1 MRKTIF
7 VLLSLI
13 IIILSIATIF
23 LSTKGYE
30 TNKFNDFISDE
41 VKKADSNLD
50 IQLNTIKIKID
61 IKKLD
66 LFLSTTKP
74 KIVYQSINL
83 PISQLKIYVDF
94 FSLIK
99 SEVYIKRTAIFF
111 NEMGIS
117 DIQKL
122 IVGVKP
128 SNIKSFILNNT
139 SGGTINGY
147 LDLYFLKDLKL
158 NSYKASGNIK
168 KTNINFVN
176 KIDMNKLYL
185 NFIVDPNLI
194 LFNSISFD
202 FKNIPISNGT
212 ISVDRQE
219 GFLVEGSLN
228 TNIDSDSERLSEFIS
243 LFPALNVSNNKI
255 NISGNF
261 LNKFILDLDNSL
273 KVKNYNYNLTGK
285 IKKTTIL
292 LGSNF
297 KNLFLKNEIKK
308 ITLKDSSLKI
318 NFDKNKKNNMS
329 LEGVYRLNNNKEYLK
344 YKLDNNFNKSI
355 SKINL
360 NLDANEDFFIKL
372 INYEKEK
379 NKIANIS
386 SEIHLSDKKIKIN
399 NFKFKEGRNLIFL
412 QGLEMNKDYQLNK
425 FQKIEVNTF
434 RNSKENN
441 NFEVLFGSKILIKG
455 KRYDSTNLIK
465 NIKSDNKNKFLNKIN
480 KEIQINFKNLST
492 DLSIPL
498 KNFNLLGKLEKG
510 KFVKILSKSEFSD
523 TQFLDITLKKIPN
536 SNKKTLEIYSGIA
549 KPLLIDFD
557 FFKGLEGGQLLFTS
571 IYNDNI
577 STSNLQIKNF
587 KVLDTPAFAKLLALA
602 DFRGLEVLLSGE
614 GLNFE
619 SLEIKFRDEK
629 KVRTISEIYAVGPSL
644 TILMEGYIEKKES
657 GLTSLR
663 GTMVPA
669 KEINKLISK
678 IPVLGDILIGKE
690 IGEGVFGVSF
700 KMKGPPGKIKTVVN
714 PIKTLTPRFIT
725 RALEKRKKESKDN

>member
-1 MRKTIF
+1 MKKTIF
-7 VLLSLI
+7 ALLSLI
-13 IIILSIATIF
+13 IFILTIVTIF

-30 TNKFNDFISDE
+30 TSKFNNLISDE
-41 VKKADSNLD
+41 VKRADSNLD
-50 IQLNTIKIKID
+50 IQLNKIKIKFD
-61 IKKLD
+61 LKKLD

-74 KIVYQSINL
+74 KIVYQNINL

-94 FSLIK
+94 FSLMK
-99 SEVYIKRTAIFF
+99 SQVYVKRTSIFF
-111 NEMGIS
+111 NELGIQ

-122 IVGVKP
+122 IVGIKP
-128 SNIKSFILNNT
+128 SNLKSFILNST
-139 SGGTINGY
+139 SGGAINGY

-158 NSYKASGNIK
+158 NNYKASGNVK
-168 KTNINFVN
+168 KTNIKVTDKVDINN
-176 KIDMNKLYL
+176 LNL
-185 NFIVDPNLI
+185 NFIIDPNLI
-194 LFNSISFD
+194 LFNSISFN
-202 FKNIPISNGT
+202 FKNIPISNGS
-212 ISVDRQE
+212 ISIDHQE

-228 TNIDSDSERLSEFIS
+228 TNIDSDSEKLSEFIS
-243 LFPALNVSNNKI
+243 LFPVLNISNNKI

-261 LNKFILDLDNSL
+261 LNKFKLDLDNSL
-273 KVKNYNYNLTGK
+273 KVKNYNYNLNGK
-285 IKKTTIL
+285 IKESTIH
-292 LGSNF
+292 LGKNF

-308 ITLKDSSLKI
+308 IYLKETSLKL
-318 NFDKNKKNNMS
+318 NLDKNKKNNIS
-329 LEGVYRLNNNKEYLK
+329 LEGVYRFNNNGDFLK
-344 YKLDNNFNKSI
+344 YKLDNNFNKSV

-360 NLDANEDFFIKL
+360 NLDFSEDFFIKL
-372 INYEKEK
+372 INYDKEK
-379 NKIANIS
+379 DAIANIS
-386 SEIHLSDKKIKIN
+386 SEIQLFDKKTKIN
-399 NFKFKEGRNLIFL
+399 NFKYKEGKNLIFL
-412 QGLEMNKDYQLNK
+412 QGLEINKDYQLNK
-425 FQKIEVNTF
+425 FQKIKVNTF

-441 NFEVLFGSKILIKG
+441 NFDVLFGSKILIKG

-480 KEIQINFKNLST
+480 KEIQINLKNLST
-492 DLSIPL
+492 DLSVPL

-510 KFVKILSKSEFSD
+510 KFVKILSKSEFSES
-523 TQFLDITLKKIPN
+523 QFLDITLKKIPN
-536 SNKKTLEIYSGIA
+536 SNKKTLEIYSGLA
-549 KPLLIDFD
+549 KPLLIDLE

-571 IYNDNI
+571 TYNDKI
-577 STSNLQIKNF
+577 STSNLQIKDF

-619 SLEIKFRDEK
+619 SLEIKFKDEE

-644 TILMEGYIEKKES
+644 TVLMEGYIEKKES

-725 RALEKRKKESKDN
+725 RALEKRKKESKKN